1 MSDIARLFGNRAG
14 AYASFRP
21 QYPPALFD
29 WLAANSPAHG
39 RALAGLRQQ
48 SGHGALLRIQGFMS
62 PIHGFNLARSLSSA

>member
-39 RALAGLRQQ
+39 RALDIACGTHAAQ
-48 SGHGALLRIQGFMS
+48 
-62 PIHGFNLARSLSSA
+62 ARLSISVDGEVRTCDGTGDG

>member
-39 RALAGLRQQ
+39 RVLDIACGN
-48 SGHGALLRIQGFMS
+48 G
-62 PIHGFNLARSLSSA
+62 